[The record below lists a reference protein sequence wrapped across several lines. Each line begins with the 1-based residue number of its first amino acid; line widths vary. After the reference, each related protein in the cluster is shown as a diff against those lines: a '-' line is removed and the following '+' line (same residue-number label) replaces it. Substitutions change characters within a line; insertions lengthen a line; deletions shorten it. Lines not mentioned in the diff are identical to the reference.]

1 MLERFLVPEKD
12 QVLVSEASVRAAT
25 TAIFLKMGLTAD
37 DAEAASDVLIISDLR
52 GCESHG
58 VSNMLRKY
66 VDAYGAGEL
75 NPQPVVKTLRES
87 AVSATLDA
95 DGGLGI
101 QVGPRAMQMAVDKAA
116 EVGIGA
122 VTVCNAGHFGM
133 LAYYVLQALPHDM
146 IGVAMV
152 SAGGGV
158 QVPLWGTEPVF
169 GTQPIAWGA
178 PAASLPPFVFDVAT
192 TQVAL
197 NKCALTRRVGSQI
210 EPGWITGLDGEPIL
224 SAQDCPPY
232 GQFFL
237 LPFGGTRENGG
248 HKGSG
253 FAAIADIMAGILSS
267 NGPGFMAKKD
277 RHSLFVMAMRIDAFL
292 DVGQFKS
299 DMDHLLRKI
308 STMKPVSGRSRV
320 YYAGL
325 LEHEETQRRQ
335 SRGIP
340 YHREVV
346 GWYHKISSELKLGF
360 TLT

>member
-1 MLERFLVPEKD
+1 VLERFLVPEEQK
-12 QVLVSEASVRAAT
+12 VLVSEASIRAAT
-25 TAIFLKMGLTAD
+25 TAIFLEMGLTAG
-37 DAEAASDVLIISDLR
+37 DAETAADVLITSDLR

-58 VSNMLRKY
+58 VSNMLRRY
-66 VDAYGAGEL
+66 VEWYGAGEL
-75 NPQPVVKTLRES
+75 NPQPEVTTLRES

-101 QVGPRAMQMAVDKAA
+101 QVGPKAMQMAVDKACDT
-116 EVGIGA
+116 GIGA

-178 PAASLPPFVFDVAT
+178 PAGNLPPFVFDVAT

-232 GQFFL
+232 GEFFL

-248 HKGSG
+248 HKGAG
-253 FAAIADIMAGILSS
+253 FAAIADIMAGILSG
-267 NGPGFMAKKD
+267 NQPGFLAEKD
-277 RHSLFVMAMRIDAFL
+277 RHSLFVMAIRIDAFI
-292 DVGQFKS
+292 DTGRFKR
-299 DMDHLLRKI
+299 DMDQLLERI
-308 STMKPVSGRSRV
+308 STMRPVVGQPRV

-325 LEHEETQRRQ
+325 LEHEETRRRQ
-335 SRGIP
+335 SDGIP

-346 GWYHKISSELKLGF
+346 NWFDQISSEFKLGF

>member
-12 QVLVSEASVRAAT
+12 QILVSESSVREAT
-25 TAIFLKMGLTAD
+25 TAIFLRMGLAED
-37 DAEAASDVLIISDLR
+37 DAETAADVLITSDLR

-58 VSNMLRKY
+58 VSNMLRRY
-66 VDAYGAGEL
+66 VESYGAGEL
-75 NPQPVVKTLRES
+75 NPQPEVTTLRES

-95 DGGLGI
+95 DNGLGI
-101 QVGPRAMQMAVDKAA
+101 QVGPKAMQMAVDKAA
-116 EVGIGA
+116 DSGIGA
-122 VTVCNAGHFGM
+122 VTVCNGGHFGM

-178 PAASLPPFVFDVAT
+178 PAETLPPFVFDVAT

-197 NKCALTRRVGSQI
+197 NKCALTRRVGSQV

-232 GQFFL
+232 GEFFL

-248 HKGSG
+248 HKGAG
-253 FAAIADIMAGILSS
+253 FAAIADIMAGILSG
-267 NGPGFMAKKD
+267 NQPGWMAKQD
-277 RHSLFVMAMRIDAFL
+277 RHSLFIMAMRIDAFI
-292 DVGQFKS
+292 DVDRFKG
-299 DMDHLLRKI
+299 DMDCLLERI
-308 STMKPVSGRSRV
+308 ATMKPVAGQSRV

-325 LEHEETQRRQ
+325 LEHEESRRRQ
-335 SRGIP
+335 INGIP

-346 GWYHKISSELKLGF
+346 DWYEQISSELELGLS
-360 TLT
+360 LT